1 MGPNQTVT
9 TAHPR
14 PHRWSQ
20 FQPSTR
26 GQVRLSQP
34 RGCDSDDVLA
44 EAVDAMIA
52 DYTEDANHYS
62 DGSVVWE
69 WYDYENPPGYAP
81 SSIRA
86 ALHLPP
92 HRRTA
97 ERTHHTYRTKFLGG
111 MQFV

>member
-34 RGCDSDDVLA
+34 DSTTA
-44 EAVDAMIA
+44 ASRARP
-52 DYTEDANHYS
+52 EDLYAKPATNMSRNQWREWVSS
-62 DGSVVWE
+62 DIP
-69 WYDYENPPGYAP
+69 YEICRDLPIPPD
-81 SSIRA
+81 
-86 ALHLPP
+86 
-92 HRRTA
+92 
-97 ERTHHTYRTKFLGG
+97 ERST
-111 MQFV
+111 

>member
-1 MGPNQTVT
+1 VDAMIADNLDAIP
-9 TAHPR
+9 
-14 PHRWSQ
+14 WL
-20 FQPSTR
+20 R
-26 GQVRLSQP
+26 G